1 MQSIK
6 KHLKLEQT
14 ANLNALLKDKCNQDL
29 FQIRFKT
36 IAVKGRASFM
46 PIYGVLFMK

>member
-1 MQSIK
+1 M
-6 KHLKLEQT
+6 HLKLEQT
-14 ANLNALLKDKCNQDL
+14 ANLNALLKDNQDL